1 MKNYTCKACAKFEL
15 CDLETM
21 KKHGYNLRGGTSDCF
36 VSDNNNETENNT
48 PEEPRE
54 ILEFMQEEFNRP
66 INNLYSAAIIL
77 CLALG
82 MNENGCKNCPV
93 TLFNYEKRTIFEKC
107 CLHEP
112 CQTNLY
118 KWLIAKA
125 NEEKN
130 HNKE

>member
-1 MKNYTCKACAKFEL
+1 MNKYDCRKCANYGL
-15 CDLETM
+15 CDLEDM
-21 KKHGYNLRGGTSDCF
+21 KDHGYNLRDNTTDCF
-36 VSDNNNETENNT
+36 VSKNNKPENNEL
-48 PEEPRE
+48 EESKK
-54 ILEFMQEEFNRP
+54 ILKFMQEEFNRP
-66 INNLYSAAIIL
+66 INDLYSAAIIL

-118 KWLIAKA
+118 KWLIAKG